1 MTTLFALFVIPGFV
15 ILLLGRARIGHA
27 LVGAIPVSYGVVT
40 IATYVV
46 AKFGI
51 RWSTGVYVLSAV
63 VIGALLFLVGL
74 AGAAIRRRR
83 AWKRG
88 EFPEPRRRGWKR
100 LAPRRHDH
108 GEARIGFRETI
119 WYLLPTLAV
128 LVSSWAIATM
138 ILNELGHQ
146 IGGLENIFQGWDA
159 HWHVNY
165 LRFIAD
171 TGLASP
177 EDAGV
182 LRNPES
188 GAPMYYP
195 SAWHAI
201 AALVYSL
208 TGSGAP
214 EVYNL
219 VQIGGHALFFPLGVA
234 ALAFS
239 ISRRRFGLPT
249 AATAATVAA
258 LMTGL
263 FPGLPYVE
271 IMVAATPAAASMG
284 LSGTVVLLIFAAVR
298 RPIIILPAA
307 LGLIGLG
314 GIHPSGLAT
323 AAIIVIFYWLFELLW
338 RPVRGRIADL
348 LPLATIAILGAA
360 TLLPQLLSI
369 SGEADDISAF
379 TFQTHDSRAENWGK
393 AATLQVRH
401 VQDWGI
407 RWVLLAVMI
416 LGAIALIARLVV
428 WPVLAWAGYM
438 VLCVNAMNVF
448 GNDVGGW
455 LRAAGSIYY
464 NDPRRLGVVMA
475 MIGAAAAGVGVA
487 ALAQGLVALLG
498 RLIEPVTDPRGEGAG
513 SLRVA
518 AALVAAVAAGSW
530 AYQAAPEY
538 AVAAGG
544 NQRWGLLVDTHDLE
558 AFHWLA
564 QQPEAYDGLILTNPD
579 EGSGWMYGTDGLP
592 STARHYLAPPKQEK
606 KTQRLFGSVHRAGIS
621 TQVDQDLADLGI
633 RYLYV
638 SPGSY
643 WPWQKQ
649 FPAFE
654 KAEPAPGLELVYV
667 DRQIRIYAVRAQFSA
682 AQLEQIIADSPHPP
696 EPAQLFTR
704 ASEKGY

>member
-1 MTTLFALFVIPGFV
+1 MMTLFALLVIPGFV

-40 IATYVV
+40 IGTYV
-46 AKFGI
+46 APKLGLG
-51 RWSTGVYVLSAV
+51 WSLGVYVLSTAV
-63 VIGALLFLVGL
+63 LGLLLFLVGL
-74 AGAAIRRRR
+74 AGAALRRRR
-83 AWKRG
+83 EWKAG
-88 EFPEPRRRGWKR
+88 HFPEPRRRGWR
-100 LAPRRHDH
+100 RFTPRRHND
-108 GEARIGFRETI
+108 GEERIGSRELI
-119 WYLLPTLAV
+119 WYLLPTVAV
-128 LVSSWAIATM
+128 VVSGWAIATM
-138 ILNELGHQ
+138 ILNELSHQ
-146 IGGLENIFQGWDA
+146 IGGVENIFQGWDA

-171 TGLASP
+171 TGIASP
-177 EDAGV
+177 EEAGL

-188 GAPMYYP
+188 SAPMYYP

-201 AALVYSL
+201 AGLVYAL
-208 TGSGAP
+208 TGAGAP

-219 VQIGGHALFFPLGVA
+219 VQAGGHALFFPLGVA

-239 ISRRRFGLPT
+239 ISRRRFGLP
-249 AATAATVAA
+249 AASTAATVAA

-263 FPGLPYVE
+263 FPGLPFVE
-271 IMVAATPAAASMG
+271 VMVAATPAAAAMG
-284 LSGTVVLLIFAAVR
+284 LSGTVVLLVFAAVR

-314 GIHPSGLAT
+314 GIHPSGMAT
-323 AAIIVIFYWLFELLW
+323 SAILVIFYWLFELLW
-338 RPVRGRIADL
+338 RPVRGRIKDL
-348 LPLATIAILGAA
+348 LPLATIAILGAL

-379 TFQTHDSRAENWGK
+379 EFQTEDSRAENWGK

-407 RWVLLAVMI
+407 RWVLLAVI
-416 LGAIALIARLVV
+416 VIGAIALISRLVV

-438 VLCVNAMNVF
+438 VVCVNAMNVF

-464 NDPRRLGVVMA
+464 NDPRRVGVVMA
-475 MIGAAAAGVGVA
+475 MIGAAAAGIGVA

-498 RLIEPVTDPRGEGAG
+498 RLVEPVTDPRAEGAG

-518 AALVAAVAAGSW
+518 AALVAAIAAGSW
-530 AYQAAPEY
+530 TYQAAPEY
-538 AVAAGG
+538 AVAASG
-544 NQRWGLLVDTHDLE
+544 NQRWGLLVDTHDLD

-579 EGSGWMYGTDGLP
+579 EGSGWMYATDGLP
-592 STARHYLAPPKQEK
+592 STARHYLAPPKDEK
-606 KTQRLFGSVHRAGIS
+606 KTYRLFGSVDKAGIS
-621 TQVDQDLADLGI
+621 PQVDKDLADLGI

-643 WPWQKQ
+643 WSWQKQ
-649 FPAFE
+649 YKAFE
-654 KAEPAPGLELVYV
+654 NAVSAPGLELVYV
-667 DRQIRIYAVRAQFSA
+667 DRQIRIYAVRAEFTETQL
-682 AQLEQIIADSPHPP
+682 AQIVADSPHPP
-696 EPAQLFTR
+696 EPSQLFTR